1 MTQYR
6 DEVQAAAQAI
16 TSGVGK
22 PKAPGWQKHYSSG
35 YPEASSSTNDGL
47 SAAER
52 AIGHYMTYSRIHGAL
67 EPLHMA
73 VLRLKYSVDDTGKP
87 IARDQ
92 IAAVEELAR
101 LIDTKAGQA
110 TRRVW
115 LIKWGS
121 ECLRKKYQEPT
132 LVDWDGNSTPEG
144 TLKTWR
150 TKLHK
155 DLSEAHAAALQAV
168 RQILGDGIH
177 PPY

>member
-6 DEVQAAAQAI
+6 DEVQAAVQAI
-16 TSGVGK
+16 TSGVGR
-22 PKAPGWQKHYSSG
+22 PKAPGWQHLYRSG
-35 YPEASSSTNDGL
+35 YPEASSAANDGL
-47 SAAER
+47 TVAER
-52 AIGHYMTYSRIHGAL
+52 AIGHYMTYARIHEAL
-67 EPLHMA
+67 DPLQMA

-87 IARDQ
+87 IAKDQ

-115 LIKWGS
+115 LIKWAS
-121 ECLRKKYQEPT
+121 ECLRKRHPEPT
-132 LVDWDGNSTPEG
+132 LIDWDGNSTPVG

-155 DLSEAHAAALQAV
+155 DLEAAHSAALQAV
-168 RQILGDGIH
+168 RQAVGDNIEA
-177 PPY
+177 PY